1 MEEKETGFRSEF
13 QVERIAFFSDAV
25 FAIAIT
31 LLVLDIE
38 VPHLGRGAGEAVL
51 KEALVDQIP
60 KIAGFVVSF
69 LVVGTYW
76 TSHHRLFRWIQGYD
90 YTLIW
95 RNLLFLLAVSFIP
108 FPTAFFSENAAHQ
121 TSLVLYAAGL
131 ALVGVGQV
139 SVVCHVQK
147 HERLRHPAT
156 PAGELARIE
165 RRAWTVPVLCSL
177 AIALSFVSLAAARL
191 ALVAIPIAV
200 WLSHRRLSGQR
211 QAAA

>member
-1 MEEKETGFRSEF
+1 MDERETEVRSEF

-38 VPHLGRGAGEAVL
+38 VPHLGRGAGEAAL
-51 KEALVDQIP
+51 KEALIDQIP
-60 KIAGFVVSF
+60 KILGFVVSF

-76 TSHHRLFRWIQGYD
+76 TSHHRFFRWIQGSD
-90 YTLIW
+90 HALVW

-121 TSLVLYAAGL
+121 TSLVLYAVSL
-131 ALVGVGQV
+131 ALVGVAQV
-139 SVVCHVQK
+139 SVVRHVQK
-147 HERLRHPAT
+147 HDGLRHPAT
-156 PAGELARIE
+156 PPGELALIE

-177 AIALSFVSLAAARL
+177 AIALSFVSLVAARL
-191 ALVAIPIAV
+191 ALIAIPIAV
-200 WLSHRRLSGQR
+200 RLSQR
-211 QAAA
+211 FLNRRR